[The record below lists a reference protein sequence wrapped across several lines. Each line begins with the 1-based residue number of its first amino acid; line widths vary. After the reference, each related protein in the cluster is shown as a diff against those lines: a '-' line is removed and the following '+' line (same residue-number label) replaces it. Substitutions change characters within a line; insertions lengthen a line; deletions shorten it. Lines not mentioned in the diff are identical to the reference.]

1 MTLLLAV
8 IYAAFISLGLP
19 DAVVGASWPSL
30 APSLHA
36 DPAGAG
42 IISMIVCIGTITASF
57 ASVALLRRFGTV
69 KISITSVA
77 LTAVTLLGYSVAPS
91 FLWLCILALP
101 LGLGA
106 GAIDAAINAFVSLNY
121 STRHNNWLHAFWG
134 VGASLGPLIVGFW
147 LNWRAQWRPAYVTV
161 ALLQFALMF
170 LLIASRKLW
179 EGVEHAATP
188 DDFSHDD
195 AVAQLSPWYRL
206 PHITPILCGFFL
218 YCAVEL
224 TTGLWG
230 ATFLVQYH
238 HICPSLAAAGSAGF
252 YIGITVGRFIAGF
265 AAEKFSNLVLLRVGS
280 AIIVTGAVVSLL
292 SPFAVGAVAGFIMIG
307 LGCAPIYP
315 VILKE
320 TARRL
325 GAANTQRAM
334 GLQMGFAY
342 TGQLLMPPAVGY
354 LMTRIDP
361 VLMPVFVLLGT
372 GAMIACHE
380 YVEKAVMKNK

>member
-8 IYAAFISLGLP
+8 IYAAFVSLGLP

-30 APSLHA
+30 ASSLHV

-42 IISMIVCIGTITASF
+42 VVSMIVCIGTITASF
-57 ASVALLRRFGTV
+57 ASAALIARFGTV

-77 LTAVTLLGYSVAPS
+77 LTAVTLLGYALAPS
-91 FLWLCILALP
+91 FLWLCIFALP

-147 LNWRAQWRPAYVTV
+147 LNWRGQWRPAYVTV

-179 EGVEHAATP
+179 ASTERSSTA

-195 AVAQLSPWYRL
+195 AAAQLTPWYRL
-206 PHITPILCGFFL
+206 PHIAPILCGFFF

-230 ATFLVQYH
+230 ATFLVSYH
-238 HICPSLAAAGSAGF
+238 GVTPSLAAAGSAGF
-252 YIGITVGRFIAGF
+252 YIGITGGRFIAGF
-265 AAEKFSNLVLLRVGS
+265 AAKKLSNLALLRVGS
-280 AIIVTGAVVSLL
+280 VIMAIGAVISLF
-292 SPFAVGAVAGFIMIG
+292 SPLALGAVAGFIMIG

-361 VLMPVFVLLGT
+361 VLMPIFALLGT
-372 GAMIACHE
+372 LAMIGCHE
-380 YVEKAVMKNK
+380 YVEKTVREKK